1 MSKSKNMRKRRGKG
15 AGLIILI
22 FSIIAFIV
30 YAYFLL
36 GTDWGI
42 VVLRLTGTRSSYCL
56 VGSISMDRLHNGYG
70 SGTRRTMTLYISSSK
85 TNVRYYL
92 IYSWPYLSNYSRR
105 DNSML
110 VFNKRLFG
118 IV

>member
-42 VVLRLTGTRSSYCL
+42 VVLRLTVLGAVTAL
-56 VGSISMDRLHNGYG
+56 LAVLAWIGY
-70 SGTRRTMTLYISSSK
+70 TMATAPELE
-85 TNVRYYL
+85 
-92 IYSWPYLSNYSRR
+92 
-105 DNSML
+105 
-110 VFNKRLFG
+110 G
-118 IV
+118 Q

>member
-22 FSIIAFIV
+22 LSIIAFIV

-42 VVLRLTGTRSSYCL
+42 VVLRLTVLGAVTAL
-56 VGSISMDRLHNGYG
+56 LAVLAWIGY
-70 SGTRRTMTLYISSSK
+70 TMATAPEL
-85 TNVRYYL
+85 
-92 IYSWPYLSNYSRR
+92 
-105 DNSML
+105 
-110 VFNKRLFG
+110 
-118 IV
+118 

>member
-42 VVLRLTGTRSSYCL
+42 VVLRLTVLGAVTAL
-56 VGSISMDRLHNGYG
+56 LAVLAWIGY
-70 SGTRRTMTLYISSSK
+70 TMATAPEIE
-85 TNVRYYL
+85 
-92 IYSWPYLSNYSRR
+92 
-105 DNSML
+105 
-110 VFNKRLFG
+110 G
-118 IV
+118 Q

>member
-1 MSKSKNMRKRRGKG
+1 MSKSKDMRKRRGKG

-42 VVLRLTGTRSSYCL
+42 VVLRLTVLGAVTAL
-56 VGSISMDRLHNGYG
+56 LAVLAWIGY
-70 SGTRRTMTLYISSSK
+70 TMATAPELE
-85 TNVRYYL
+85 
-92 IYSWPYLSNYSRR
+92 
-105 DNSML
+105 
-110 VFNKRLFG
+110 G
-118 IV
+118 Q

>member
-1 MSKSKNMRKRRGKG
+1 MSKSRNMRKRRGKG

-42 VVLRLTGTRSSYCL
+42 VVLRLTVLGAVTAL
-56 VGSISMDRLHNGYG
+56 LAVLAWIGY
-70 SGTRRTMTLYISSSK
+70 TMATAPEIE
-85 TNVRYYL
+85 
-92 IYSWPYLSNYSRR
+92 
-105 DNSML
+105 
-110 VFNKRLFG
+110 G
-118 IV
+118 Q

>member
-1 MSKSKNMRKRRGKG
+1 MSKSRNMRKRRGKG

-42 VVLRLTGTRSSYCL
+42 VVLRLTVLGAATAL
-56 VGSISMDRLHNGYG
+56 LAVLAWIGY
-70 SGTRRTMTLYISSSK
+70 TMATAPEIE
-85 TNVRYYL
+85 
-92 IYSWPYLSNYSRR
+92 
-105 DNSML
+105 
-110 VFNKRLFG
+110 G
-118 IV
+118 Q

>member
-1 MSKSKNMRKRRGKG
+1 MSKSRNMRKRRGKG

-42 VVLRLTGTRSSYCL
+42 VILRLTVLGAVTAL
-56 VGSISMDRLHNGYG
+56 LAVLAWIGY
-70 SGTRRTMTLYISSSK
+70 TMATAPELE
-85 TNVRYYL
+85 
-92 IYSWPYLSNYSRR
+92 
-105 DNSML
+105 
-110 VFNKRLFG
+110 G
-118 IV
+118 Q

>member
-36 GTDWGI
+36 GMDWGI
-42 VVLRLTGTRSSYCL
+42 VVLRLTVLGAVTAL
-56 VGSISMDRLHNGYG
+56 LAVLAWIGY
-70 SGTRRTMTLYISSSK
+70 TMATAPELE
-85 TNVRYYL
+85 
-92 IYSWPYLSNYSRR
+92 
-105 DNSML
+105 
-110 VFNKRLFG
+110 G
-118 IV
+118 Q

>member
-1 MSKSKNMRKRRGKG
+1 MRNRRGKG

-42 VVLRLTGTRSSYCL
+42 VVLRLTVLGAVTAL
-56 VGSISMDRLHNGYG
+56 LAVLAWIGY
-70 SGTRRTMTLYISSSK
+70 TMATAPELE
-85 TNVRYYL
+85 
-92 IYSWPYLSNYSRR
+92 
-105 DNSML
+105 
-110 VFNKRLFG
+110 G
-118 IV
+118 Q

>member
-15 AGLIILI
+15 AGLVILI

-42 VVLRLTGTRSSYCL
+42 VVLRLTVLGAVTAL
-56 VGSISMDRLHNGYG
+56 LAVLAWIGY
-70 SGTRRTMTLYISSSK
+70 TMATAPELE
-85 TNVRYYL
+85 
-92 IYSWPYLSNYSRR
+92 
-105 DNSML
+105 
-110 VFNKRLFG
+110 G
-118 IV
+118 Q

>member
-22 FSIIAFIV
+22 LSIIAFIV

-42 VVLRLTGTRSSYCL
+42 VVLRLTVLGAVTAL
-56 VGSISMDRLHNGYG
+56 LAVLAWIGY
-70 SGTRRTMTLYISSSK
+70 TMATAPELE
-85 TNVRYYL
+85 
-92 IYSWPYLSNYSRR
+92 
-105 DNSML
+105 
-110 VFNKRLFG
+110 G
-118 IV
+118 Q

>member
-1 MSKSKNMRKRRGKG
+1 MSKSRNMRKRRGKG

-42 VVLRLTGTRSSYCL
+42 VVLRLTVLGAVTAL
-56 VGSISMDRLHNGYG
+56 LAVLAWIGY
-70 SGTRRTMTLYISSSK
+70 TMATAPELE
-85 TNVRYYL
+85 
-92 IYSWPYLSNYSRR
+92 
-105 DNSML
+105 
-110 VFNKRLFG
+110 G
-118 IV
+118 Q

>member
-15 AGLIILI
+15 AGIIILI

-42 VVLRLTGTRSSYCL
+42 VVLRLTVLGAVTAL
-56 VGSISMDRLHNGYG
+56 LAVLAWIGY
-70 SGTRRTMTLYISSSK
+70 TMATAPELE
-85 TNVRYYL
+85 
-92 IYSWPYLSNYSRR
+92 
-105 DNSML
+105 
-110 VFNKRLFG
+110 G
-118 IV
+118 Q

>member
-42 VVLRLTGTRSSYCL
+42 VVLRLTVLGAVTAL
-56 VGSISMDRLHNGYG
+56 LAVLAWIGY
-70 SGTRRTMTLYISSSK
+70 TMATAPELEG
-85 TNVRYYL
+85 
-92 IYSWPYLSNYSRR
+92 P
-105 DNSML
+105 
-110 VFNKRLFG
+110 
-118 IV
+118 

>member
-1 MSKSKNMRKRRGKG
+1 MSKSRNMRKRRGRG

-42 VVLRLTGTRSSYCL
+42 VVLRLTVLGAVTAL
-56 VGSISMDRLHNGYG
+56 LAVLAWIGY
-70 SGTRRTMTLYISSSK
+70 TMATAPELE
-85 TNVRYYL
+85 
-92 IYSWPYLSNYSRR
+92 
-105 DNSML
+105 
-110 VFNKRLFG
+110 G
-118 IV
+118 Q